1 MDTTRNKKHGYVY
14 ILTNYEKTVLYVGVT
29 SNLERR
35 ITEHKTHAIKG
46 FTDKYNVT
54 NLVYVEA
61 YDTIE
66 EAISREKQ
74 LKRWSRTKKVTL
86 IESLNPTWNE
96 LSC

>member
-14 ILTNYEKTVLYVGVT
+14 ILTNYEKTVLYIGVT

-35 ITEHKTHAIKG
+35 ISEHKTHVIEG

-54 NLVYVEA
+54 NLVYVET
-61 YDTIE
+61 YETIE
-66 EAISREKQ
+66 EAIAREKQ
-74 LKRWSRTKKVTL
+74 LKRWSRSKKVTL

>member
-1 MDTTRNKKHGYVY
+1 MNTVRNKKQGFVY
-14 ILTNYEKTVLYVGVT
+14 ILTNYEKTVLYIGVT

-35 ITEHKTHAIKG
+35 ISEHKTHVIEG

-54 NLVYVEA
+54 NLVYVET
-61 YDTIE
+61 YETIE
-66 EAISREKQ
+66 EAIAREKQ
-74 LKRWSRTKKVTL
+74 LKRWSRSKKVTL